1 MGRSVLCLP
10 GRETCHHFA
19 CRNSGHRGSSQS
31 HPKREAV
38 PDPKPNDDTMS
49 RHGAGSIDQI
59 GEESSFDRETN
70 ASKT

>member
-1 MGRSVLCLP
+1 
-10 GRETCHHFA
+10 
-19 CRNSGHRGSSQS
+19 
-31 HPKREAV
+31 
-38 PDPKPNDDTMS
+38 MS